1 MAYMKNPRVLEFLD
15 TVRTHCQK
23 CNVRLFITPNK
34 RVNAEGERCDGYFS
48 PPIHAHWMKGSIR
61 VATGNKRTY
70 QWLLTLVHEYVHMKQ
85 WMRDDP
91 IFLHADYLLME
102 ESTEDE
108 VSRVCREFRL
118 PIPAKYIRYERIRYL
133 KKLHRLRVARKI

>member
-1 MAYMKNPRVLEFLD
+1 MAYMKNPRVIRFLD
-15 TVRTHCQK
+15 TVRKHCQK
-23 CNVRLFITPNK
+23 CNVQLYITHNK
-34 RVNAEGERCDGYFS
+34 RVNAEGERCDGYFE
-48 PPIHAHWMKGSIR
+48 PPIHALWVRGTIR

-102 ESTEDE
+102 ESTEAE

-118 PIPAKYIRYERIRYL
+118 PIPAKYISYERTRYL